1 MSHRQETLVGF
12 SGWIVIGKGKKRRWR
27 KQNRRHLCDEGIS
40 LGASLAFSCTRRGAS
55 QDQLAYT
62 GAIGGFIK
70 GVSALLPTHKSKN
83 HGIS

>member
-1 MSHRQETLVGF
+1 M
-12 SGWIVIGKGKKRRWR
+12 
-27 KQNRRHLCDEGIS
+27 CDEGTL
-40 LGASLAFSCTRRGAS
+40 LGASLAFTCTHRGAS